1 MRVKDVLNFQKTVI
15 MKKIA
20 LYMLGAAVALT
31 SCNDLLDGDPYDEF
45 TKDNFFT
52 SETNVQQFANYFYSE
67 FSGYGNSGSYGNFY
81 FNNLNDDQGTTGL
94 ATWTFT
100 NTPATAAAWNT
111 PYTEIRR
118 ANTLLNAIPS
128 ISSMNEEK
136 KKNWEGIARLYRGY
150 QHFKLVRAYGD
161 CYWVEDEL
169 DSSNEDILFGQRQPR
184 NTVMDKVLEDLNF
197 AVANIKD
204 NESSHTA
211 FNVWVAQA
219 MKAEVCLFEG
229 TYCKYV
235 TKDTNRANTWL
246 AEAKKACEA
255 IMISGKFTLNPDFQ
269 ANFNSLDL
277 GKNPEMIMY
286 KHYVYGV
293 LGHST
298 IDYTC
303 GSTQVNGMSK
313 DAFDSYLFLDGKPL
327 ATTSLDTDDKGEIVL
342 KADSS
347 GIKPAAHINIAKVL
361 KNRDPRL
368 TAHVDS
374 ILQFPGCGW
383 ARFGGAQSTASTG
396 YGVNLFDTPLAA
408 DYKNSEGDAITE
420 KKIDKLFDENG
431 QLKKGYYYDNSK
443 RQSIGSNETDA
454 PIFWLAEI
462 LLDYAEACA
471 EMGSCTNE
479 DLNKSIN
486 LLRERVGMPKL
497 TVDVEADPANN
508 MGVSNLIW
516 EIRRERRVELM
527 YCQNDRYYSL
537 QRWNQLELLD
547 TQKHPNIARGANVG
561 FAKDNVNLSGVK
573 VDADGY
579 INCTNGNKRTY
590 DSKYILFPI
599 PTGQIT
605 LNPQMSQNAGW

>member
-128 ISSMNEEK
+128 ISALSETK

-169 DSSNEDILFGQRQPR
+169 DSNDEDILFGQRQPR

-197 AVANIKD
+197 AVANITD
-204 NESSHTA
+204 NASSQTA

-229 TYCKYV
+229 TYSKYV
-235 TKDTNRANTWL
+235 TKDANRANTWL

-255 IMISGKFTLNPDFQ
+255 IMGSGKFSLNADFQ

-277 GKNPEMIMY
+277 KGNSEMIMY

-293 LGHST
+293 LGHAT

-327 ATTSLDTDDKGEIVL
+327 ATTSMDTNDKGVVF
-342 KADSS
+342 KGDDGS
-347 GIKPAAHINIAKVL
+347 GFGELTRVDISNVL

-368 TAHVDS
+368 SAHVDPV
-374 ILQFPGCGW
+374 LQFPGCGW
-383 ARFGGAQSTASTG
+383 ARFGGAQSTSSTG
-396 YGVNLFDTPLAA
+396 YGVWLFDTKSISNT
-408 DYKNSEGDAITE
+408 D
-420 KKIDKLFDENG
+420 
-431 QLKKGYYYDNSK
+431 
-443 RQSIGSNETDA
+443 RQQIGTNATDA

-561 FAKDNVNLSGVK
+561 AFANDLDLSGIN

-590 DSKYILFPI
+590 DNKYILFPI

-605 LNPQMSQNAGW
+605 LNPQMSQNPGW